1 MDYFGI
7 TIDFIILFAIIALFI
22 LYFKWL
28 IEKEETNEKSI
39 KEYGKYLE
47 KQIEETGFNADVKYS
62 YENQKSGTL
71 IVFSV
76 DEPAETILIMNSRKQ
91 CDLMKFSEVI
101 GYEVVEDNQIV
112 GGISRAIAGGIM
124 AGGAGAIVGANTAH
138 KKQVNSLN
146 VVIYLENIKSPKYI
160 IAFNATNMIYSK
172 AAKFSD
178 DVGSTLKAIISINN
192 KQNVK

>member
-1 MDYFGI
+1 MDYLGI
-7 TIDFIILFAIIALFI
+7 AIDLIILFAAIAFVLMCV
-22 LYFKWL
+22 KWL
-28 IEKEETNEKSI
+28 IEKEEANEKMI
-39 KEYGKYLE
+39 KECGEYVE
-47 KQIEETGFNADVKYS
+47 QQIAETGFNADVKYS
-62 YENQKSGTL
+62 YENDKSGTL

-76 DEPAETILIMNSRKQ
+76 DEPTETILIMNSRKQ
-91 CDLMKFSEVI
+91 CDLIKFSEVI

-138 KKQVNSLN
+138 KKQVNSLSIA
-146 VVIYLENIKSPKYI
+146 IYLENIKNPKYI
-160 IAFNATNMIYSK
+160 ISFNATNMIYSK
-172 AAKFSD
+172 AVKFSD